1 MWQIASLC
9 IKKQHHVM
17 LMANFV
23 MTRPMSNLHENVVLV
38 RQHGVEMA
46 YRYMFI
52 VLVYYKCSSSWGS
65 TRYYCINSNRPT
77 HKQLT

>member
-1 MWQIASLC
+1 
-9 IKKQHHVM
+9 M

-23 MTRPMSNLHENVVLV
+23 MTRPTSNLHENVVLV

-52 VLVYYKCSSSWGS
+52 VLVCTIHGAVRYKYKFEY
-65 TRYYCINSNRPT
+65 T
-77 HKQLT
+77 